1 MRTSFYTEDELKEIG
16 FRKIGKNIHISRKA
30 SIYTPELISIGNHVR
45 IDDFCILS
53 GEITIGSYIH
63 ISAYTALYG
72 KYGIVIDDFV
82 TISGRVMVYSQN
94 DDYSGDYLTN
104 PTVPAEYTNVSG
116 GTVHFKKHSIV
127 GAGCIILP
135 ALTLGVGACLG
146 GMSLLKTNIPDW
158 EIYVGVPAKK
168 KGIRSQKL
176 LKAELL
182 VSQNEIKD

>member
-1 MRTSFYTEDELKEIG
+1 MKTSFYSEAELKEIG
-16 FRKIGKNIHISRKA
+16 FKKIGKNIQISRKA
-30 SIYTPELISIGNHVR
+30 SIYTPELICIGSHVR

-53 GEITIGSYIH
+53 GEITIGSHIH

-72 KYGIVIDDFV
+72 KYGILIDDFV

-104 PTVPAEYTNVSG
+104 PTIPTQYTNITG

-127 GAGCIILP
+127 AAGSIILP
-135 ALTLGVGACLG
+135 ATTLGVGACLG
-146 GMSLLKTNIPDW
+146 GMSMLKTSIPDW

-176 LKAELL
+176 LEAEIL
-182 VSQNEIKD
+182 VLQNEI